1 MPSWLLLQDPPL
13 AGQINM
19 NRDRALYTHFSELEC
34 DGLLRFFT
42 WDCPTLSLGRFQTD
56 PDLEKRCAE
65 LALPVVRRPTGGQAI
80 LHGSDL
86 CWSVVS
92 HAQGPLGKDLH
103 ATYQQ
108 LSRVAIKAL
117 AQLGL
122 SLQMPEKHQD
132 YRRQA
137 SCFASLTPADLE
149 IAGQKLIGSAQMR
162 NRRVFLQQSSL
173 ILRPPALLQRVFP
186 DSPDGSDSQ
195 TRSQTSLVDW
205 LPEISLDVLISHL
218 SQAFAQELNLEFESA
233 DALVAAYSWAYF

>member
-1 MPSWLLLQDPPL
+1 MPRWLLLQDPPL
-13 AGQINM
+13 AGENNM
-19 NRDRALYTHFSELEC
+19 ARDRAVYSHFSELNC
-34 DGLLRFFT
+34 DGVLRFFL
-42 WDCPTLSLGRFQTD
+42 WERPTLSLGRFQND

-65 LALPVVRRPTGGQAI
+65 LTLPVVRRPTGGQAI

-86 CWSVVS
+86 CWSVIS
-92 HAQGPLGKDLH
+92 HAQGPLGKDLQ

-108 LSRVAIKAL
+108 LSRVAITAL

-137 SCFASLTPADLE
+137 SCFASLTSADLE

-173 ILRPPALLQRVFP
+173 SLSSPALLQRVFP
-186 DSPDGSDSQ
+186 DSPDGQ
-195 TRSQTSLVDW
+195 TRPQTSLADW
-205 LPEISLDVLISHL
+205 LPELTIDVLIATL
-218 SQAFAQELNLEFESA
+218 SRAFAQELNLEFESA
-233 DALVAAYSWAYF
+233 EALVAAYS

>member
-1 MPSWLLLQDPPL
+1 MPSWLLLQDPPQ

-65 LALPVVRRPTGGQAI
+65 LALSVVRRPTGGQAI

-108 LSRVAIKAL
+108 LSHVAIKAL

-173 ILRPPALLQRVFP
+173 SLSSPALLQRVFP
-186 DSPDGSDSQ
+186 DSPDGQ
-195 TRSQTSLVDW
+195 TRPQTSLADW
-205 LPEISLDVLISHL
+205 LPELTIAVLIATL
-218 SQAFAQELNLEFESA
+218 SRAFAQELNLEFESA
-233 DALVAAYSWAYF
+233 DARFAAYS

>member
-65 LALPVVRRPTGGQAI
+65 LGLPVVRRPTGGQAI

-108 LSRVAIKAL
+108 ISRVAIKAL

-186 DSPDGSDSQ
+186 DSQ
-195 TRSQTSLVDW
+195 TRSQTSLADW

-233 DALVAAYSWAYF
+233 DALVAAYS